1 MVQPVAGTGAA
12 VAGLATGMAADQDCG
27 TDSVPTALACPTAAE
42 AAAPGAPRPAPK
54 PCPSPFPIPCSPMP
68 ATPRP
73 GSIGVKGSIAPRPKG
88 SPAAMAA
95 PRSTAMSAP
104 AWVIPASD
112 MGLAELLIKFDIMF
126 EASPGLRP
134 SGARSAS
141 ASEPGVVDCTGDVSP
156 CRVGGTVEIIWDS
169 VDCVPV
175 AAAEAAVAAPW
186 LLCAAGFVACGGVV
200 NGVTLVAEAA
210 APA

>member
-27 TDSVPTALACPTAAE
+27 TDSVPTALAGPTAAE

-54 PCPSPFPIPCSPMP
+54 
-68 ATPRP
+68 
-73 GSIGVKGSIAPRPKG
+73 PKG